1 MAIYE
6 DFDLDI
12 TTGTEK
18 KEDGAARIDT
28 NMNCYTDYATCE
40 TNCSAETCTGV
51 RTRPCDR

>member
-12 TTGTEK
+12 TTGTKNDEN
-18 KEDGAARIDT
+18 GIQPLSGV
-28 NMNCYTDYATCE
+28 NCYTDYATCPC
-40 TNCSAETCTGV
+40 TGDTCTGV